1 VRLIT
6 LVIELSD
13 LTYNKCMKKKKALLI
28 LLIAIVALLVLFFA
42 WNQQT
47 QHNAVIADVNLPG
60 VQTSSAPW
68 GPEIAH
74 LSDRLQ
80 ILGLPE
86 MKAESNIFHIHQHL
100 DIFIHGQKMSVPAD
114 IGING
119 IKQYFS
125 PIHTHD
131 TTGIMHIES
140 AVMQTFTLGQF
151 FDIWGARFTNDCLGG
166 YCTDATN
173 ILSVYS
179 DGSLIHSNPQSL
191 ALTPHE
197 EIVIAYGTKNE
208 LPQPIPSS
216 YVFPPGD

>member
-1 VRLIT
+1 MKTKRTLI
-6 LVIELSD
+6 
-13 LTYNKCMKKKKALLI
+13 I
-28 LLIAIVALLVLFFA
+28 LLVAIIVVIALFLL
-42 WNQQT
+42 WNQT
-47 QHNAVIADVNLPG
+47 QGNATMAGADLPG

-119 IKQYFS
+119 VQQYFS
-125 PIHTHD
+125 PVHTHD
-131 TTGIMHIES
+131 TTGIIHIES

-151 FDIWGARFTNDCLGG
+151 FDIWGVRLTNDCMGG
-166 YCTDATN
+166 YCNDATN
-173 ILSVYS
+173 TLSVYS
-179 DGSLIHSNPQSL
+179 DGSLTHSNPQLL